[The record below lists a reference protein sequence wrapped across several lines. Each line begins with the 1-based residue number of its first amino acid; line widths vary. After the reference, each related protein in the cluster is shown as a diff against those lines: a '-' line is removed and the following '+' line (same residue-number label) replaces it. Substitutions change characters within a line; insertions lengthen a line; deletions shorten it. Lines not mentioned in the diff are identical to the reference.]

1 MRITRRLFVFSLA
14 AASAALAP
22 QDAAACACLE
32 RSGEDMIVEADVI
45 FRGRVISIVPLMEVE
60 PRNLRGMSEDEA
72 RDISLVRFRV
82 YDVLKGDVGRRVVVA
97 ERRGY
102 ATCGSP
108 LALGRIVHVRATR
121 DAAIGLVAG
130 PCDLNEDANGRM
142 TRYLRALM

>member
-14 AASAALAP
+14 AAPAALVP

-32 RSGEDMIVEADVI
+32 RSGEDMIAQADVI
-45 FRGRVISIVPLMEVE
+45 FRGRVTSIMPLLEAE
-60 PRNLRGMSEDEA
+60 PRDLRGMSEDEA
-72 RDISLVRFRV
+72 RDVILVRFRV
-82 YDVLKGDVGRRVVVA
+82 YDLLKGDVGRRVEVA
-97 ERRGY
+97 ELRGH

-108 LALGRIVHVRATR
+108 VALGRIVHVRATR

-130 PCDLNEDANGRM
+130 PCDLNEDADGRM